1 MFPVIEVE
9 LLIDVFSSWT
19 MPSSI
24 DFLLLHFE
32 IGNHDRIPGLIRK
45 IDAGVKRIVN
55 MGPRLVE
62 EVFGFCAAMDI
73 FLQAGAKKEATAP
86 P

>member
-1 MFPVIEVE
+1 
-9 LLIDVFSSWT
+9 

-55 MGPRLVE
+55 MGLWTAQE
-62 EVFGFCAAMDI
+62 ACGICAVMDI
-73 FLQAGAKKEATAP
+73 SSGLE
-86 P
+86 